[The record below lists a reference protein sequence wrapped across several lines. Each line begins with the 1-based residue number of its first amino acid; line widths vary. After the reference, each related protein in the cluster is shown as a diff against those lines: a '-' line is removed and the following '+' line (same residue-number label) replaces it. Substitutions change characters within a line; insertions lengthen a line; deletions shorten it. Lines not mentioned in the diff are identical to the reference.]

1 MEDFVDVPLSKPIKI
16 DGVDVK
22 TLRMREITVK
32 DSLVSSKMKGTDA
45 ENEIQL
51 MANLCNVS
59 PEDLQQLKMRDY
71 AKLQTALKSF
81 FV

>member
-1 MEDFVDVPLSKPIKI
+1 MDDFVDVQLTKPIKI
-16 DGVDVK
+16 DGVEVK
-22 TLRMREITVK
+22 ALRMREITVK
-32 DSLVSSKMKGTDA
+32 DSLVSSKMKGSDA
-45 ENEIQL
+45 ENEIAL

-59 PEDLQQLKMRDY
+59 AEDLQQLKMRDY